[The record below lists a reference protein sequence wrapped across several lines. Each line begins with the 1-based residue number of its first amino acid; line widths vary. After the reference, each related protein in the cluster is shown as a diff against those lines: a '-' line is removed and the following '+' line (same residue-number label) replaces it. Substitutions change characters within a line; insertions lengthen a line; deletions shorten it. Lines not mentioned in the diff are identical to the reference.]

1 MAFCQENREMYIKIL
16 SNLCK
21 IFVLFVMALLCN
33 TNVYS
38 QTYEFQGMLS
48 GWITANNDEDIKAQ
62 LGFRYIPRFS
72 LEQSIS
78 QNYSL
83 NVELSLNAYGAGY
96 FRSIDNVETDGK
108 IKPYRMW
115 FRFSSSQFEARLGL
129 QKINFGTATL
139 LRPLMWFDRIDPR
152 DPLQITDGVYGLLFR
167 YYFLNNTNIWVW
179 GLYGN
184 DETKGLEINPTTD
197 NSIEY
202 GGRLQLPLFSGE
214 IAFTYHH
221 RQAEINKELLLLEQN
236 SAFSFPENRIA
247 IDGKWDAVIGLWF
260 EGTLEHQ
267 NSAVLPF
274 PWRRAL
280 NIGLDYTFGLGN
292 GLYAAYEH
300 FILEMSEETFSSGEQ
315 ISFSA
320 MLINYPLGLMDTIRG
335 IVYYDWENHELY
347 RFVNWQRTYDRWSFY
362 IMGFWNPEQ
371 FLIYQSK
378 EMNNLFTGKG
388 FQFMVVFNH

>member
-1 MAFCQENREMYIKIL
+1 
-16 SNLCK
+16 
-21 IFVLFVMALLCN
+21 
-33 TNVYS
+33 
-38 QTYEFQGMLS
+38 MLS

-62 LGFRYIPRFS
+62 LGLRYIPRFS

-78 QNYSL
+78 RSYSL

-96 FRSIDNVETDGK
+96 FRSIDNVETDGN

-129 QKINFGTATL
+129 QKINFGTAAL

-167 YYFLNNTNIWVW
+167 YYFLNNANIWVW

-184 DETKGLEINPTTD
+184 NETKGLEINPTTD

-202 GGRLQLPLFSGE
+202 GGRLQLPLYSGE

-221 RQAEINKELLLLEQN
+221 RQAEINKELLPLEQN

-260 EGTLEHQ
+260 EATLEHQ
-267 NSAVLPF
+267 NSAMLPF

-280 NIGLDYTFGLGN
+280 NIGLDYTFALGN
-292 GLYAAYEH
+292 GLYTAYEH
-300 FILEMSEETFSSGEQ
+300 FILEMSEEAFSSGEQ

-320 MLINYPLGLMDTIRG
+320 LLINYPLGLMDTIRG
-335 IVYYDWENHELY
+335 IVYYDWKNHELY

>member
-1 MAFCQENREMYIKIL
+1 MAFCQESRKRQVKIV
-16 SNLCK
+16 SNFYK
-21 IFVLFVMALLCN
+21 VFIISVLALLCTAN
-33 TNVYS
+33 GFS
-38 QTYEFQGMLS
+38 QTYEFHGMLS
-48 GWITANNDEDIKAQ
+48 GWITANNDEDTKMQ
-62 LGFRYIPRFS
+62 LGLRYIPTFS
-72 LEQSIS
+72 LAQSIS
-78 QNYSL
+78 SSYGL

-96 FRSIDNVETDGK
+96 FHSIDNVETDGK

-115 FRFSSSQFEARLGL
+115 LRFSSSQFEARLGL
-129 QKINFGTATL
+129 QKINFGTAIL
-139 LRPLMWFDRIDPR
+139 LRPLMWFDRVDAR

-167 YYFLNNTNIWVW
+167 YYFLNNANIWVW

-184 DETKGLEINPTTD
+184 EETKGFEIYPTAD

-202 GGRLQLPLFSGE
+202 GGRLQFPLYRGE

-221 RQAEINKELLLLEQN
+221 RQAEINKELLFLERN
-236 SAFSFPENRIA
+236 SDFSCPENRIA
-247 IDGKWDAVIGLWF
+247 VDGKWDAGIGLWF

-267 NSAVLPF
+267 DSIILPL

-280 NIGLDYTFGLGN
+280 NIGFDYTFALGN

-300 FILEMSEETFSSGEQ
+300 FILEMSEAAFSSGEQ

-320 MLINYPLGLMDTIRG
+320 LLINYPVGLMDTIKG
-335 IVYYDWENHELY
+335 IIYHDWKNHELY

-371 FLIYQSK
+371 FLIYQSSK
-378 EMNNLFTGKG
+378 MNNLFTGKG

>member
-1 MAFCQENREMYIKIL
+1 MAFCQDNREMYIKIL

-21 IFVLFVMALLCN
+21 IFVIFVMALLCN

-38 QTYEFQGMLS
+38 QTYEFHGMLS

-78 QNYSL
+78 KSYSL

-267 NSAVLPF
+267 NSAVLPL

-280 NIGLDYTFGLGN
+280 NIGLDYTFALGI
-292 GLYAAYEH
+292 GLYPAYEH
-300 FILEMSEETFSSGEQ
+300 FIFVMSEEAFSSGEQ

-335 IVYYDWENHELY
+335 IVYGDWDNHELY
-347 RFVNWQRTYDRWSFY
+347 RFLNWQRTYDRWSFY
-362 IMGFWNPEQ
+362 IMGFWNPER